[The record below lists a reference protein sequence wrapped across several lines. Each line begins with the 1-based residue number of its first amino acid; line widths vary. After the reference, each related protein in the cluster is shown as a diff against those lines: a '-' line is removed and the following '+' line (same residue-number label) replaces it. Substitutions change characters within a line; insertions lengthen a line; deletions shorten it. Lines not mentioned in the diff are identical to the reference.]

1 MFYTVLHQLID
12 PRNIGMIIRSHVAL
26 GGSGFVFAGYN
37 PPYKF
42 SKKNK
47 AYSRS
52 LEEHCNP
59 LHFITNKDL
68 FEWLKSNN
76 IKSVAIEITKDAISL
91 PKFNFPEKCAII
103 FGAESGGLPDEM
115 IKKCDYVVKIPQFG
129 NIGSMNVAF
138 SASIVMYEIN
148 RNNTDTN
155 EIIGKM
161 YKYKN

>member
-12 PRNIGMIIRSHVAL
+12 PRNIGMIIRSHVAF
-26 GGSGFVFAGYN
+26 GGSGFIFAGYN

-59 LHFITNKDL
+59 LHFKTNEEL
-68 FEWLKSNN
+68 FDWLRSSN
-76 IKSVAIEITKDAISL
+76 IKSVAIEISNEAISL
-91 PKFNFPEKCAII
+91 PNFSFPDKCAII
-103 FGAESGGLPDEM
+103 LGAESGGLPDE
-115 IKKCDYVVKIPQFG
+115 IINKCDSVVKIPQFG
-129 NIGSMNVAF
+129 NIGSMNVAI

-155 EIIGKM
+155 EIIGRM
-161 YKYKN
+161 YKYKK